1 MNNSSHRSKARL
13 DSCNK
18 ATSVSNQMSITNHEL
33 GYRQTESIC
42 SYIVSFLTSIRDSQL
57 IRAPCPIAISANGL
71 TVSQERGFGSNHLV
85 FLKARPQHAMGRC
98 ELRILGSTRYN
109 TRNIYMYVSIDNWSE
124 VAYSTLPTRRCVL
137 LCRSLVQSQT
147 TESSSF
153 SHLSHLLAPLLRFLA
168 PQTSFQ

>member
-1 MNNSSHRSKARL
+1 MTSQSASISLSNYYEVEPKGALTVNNSSHRSKARL

-71 TVSQERGFGSNHLV
+71 TVSQERGFGSSHLV

-98 ELRILGSTRYN
+98 ELRIGYTRYN
-109 TRNIYMYVSIDNWSE
+109 TRNI
-124 VAYSTLPTRRCVL
+124 
-137 LCRSLVQSQT
+137 
-147 TESSSF
+147 SSSTG
-153 SHLSHLLAPLLRFLA
+153 RR
-168 PQTSFQ
+168 

>member
-1 MNNSSHRSKARL
+1 MTSQSASISLSNSYEVEPEGALTVNNSSHRSKARL

-98 ELRILGSTRYN
+98 ELRILGYTRYN
-109 TRNIYMYVSIDNWSE
+109 TRNI
-124 VAYSTLPTRRCVL
+124 
-137 LCRSLVQSQT
+137 
-147 TESSSF
+147 SSST
-153 SHLSHLLAPLLRFLA
+153 ARR
-168 PQTSFQ
+168 